1 MLRIG
6 EILIKKGIITPQQ
19 LEMAL
24 KEHKRTGEFVGKIL
38 LGMKFINE
46 EQFLEASAEQ
56 LDLPFLPSLK
66 KVDISQEAVKAIP
79 AKLIWHYKFMPLKLD
94 KKNLTIAISDP
105 LAVWA
110 IEDLRLQLGFNVER
124 VVTPTKEIEDTIR
137 KYYGLGAETV
147 EEILKEKEAAPKT
160 KEVASAHVTDVEDLE
175 KTAEDASVIRL
186 VNQILSEAI
195 SSRATDIHIEPY
207 RNNVRIRYRIDGILY
222 DISVP
227 EEIKYLQQAIVSRIK
242 IISNLDVVEKRL
254 PQDGRAIVKVQDKQS
269 DLRISIIPSLYGE
282 NVVIRILPVH
292 LLLKLEDLG
301 FVPEDFKALE
311 NLISK
316 PHGIIFLTGPTG
328 SGKTTTLYA
337 CLTQLNKESVKI
349 ITIEDPIEYELEG
362 VTQIQVKPEI
372 GLDFAGVLRSVLR
385 HDPDI
390 MMVGEVRDLETAELA
405 IRTSLTGHLI
415 FSTLH
420 TNDST
425 SGVTRLIDIGIE
437 PYLVASS
444 VNAFISQRLIR
455 VICPHCKE
463 EKKDGRSLPE
473 FLRGV
478 RVFFGKGC
486 KECGFVGYKGREAIY
501 EVLVIGDELREL
513 IVNRVSTAEIR
524 KKAKEIGLHTLF
536 DAGMQKVK
544 DGVTTPEEV
553 MRVVEV

>member
-6 EILIKKGIITPQQ
+6 EILIKKGVLTPQQ
-19 LEMAL
+19 LELAL
-24 KEHKRTGEFVGKIL
+24 KEHDRTGEFVGKIL
-38 LGMKFINE
+38 LKMKLINE
-46 EQFLEASAEQ
+46 EQFLEAAAEQ
-56 LDLPFLPSLK
+56 LDLPFVPSLK
-66 KVDISQEAVKAIP
+66 KIEISQAAIKAIP
-79 AKLIWHYKFMPLKLD
+79 AKLIWHYKFMPLKLEG
-94 KKNLTIAISDP
+94 KALTIAISDP

-110 IEDLRLQLGFNVER
+110 IEDLKLQLGFDVER

-137 KYYGLGAETV
+137 KYYGLGAATV
-147 EEILKEKEAAPKT
+147 EEILKEKEAVPK
-160 KEVASAHVTDVEDLE
+160 VGGASPVQITDVEDLE

-186 VNQILSEAI
+186 VNQVLSEAI
-195 SSRATDIHIEPY
+195 ASRTTDIHIEPY
-207 RNNVRIRYRIDGILY
+207 RASVRIRYRIDGILY

-227 EEIKYLQQAIVSRIK
+227 DEIKYLQQAIVSRIK

-254 PQDGRAIVKVQDKQS
+254 PQDGRAIVKVKNEQI
-269 DLRISIIPSLYGE
+269 DLRISVIPSLYGE

-292 LLLKLEDLG
+292 LVFKLESLG
-301 FVPEDFKALE
+301 FRPDDFKAIE
-311 NLISK
+311 ELISK

-372 GLDFAGVLRSVLR
+372 GLDFASVLRSVLR
-385 HDPDI
+385 HDPDV

-425 SGVTRLIDIGIE
+425 SGVTRLVDIGIE

-455 VICPHCKE
+455 VICPNCKE
-463 EKKDGRSLPE
+463 EKKDKGLVPE
-473 FLRGV
+473 FLKESKI
-478 RVFFGKGC
+478 FFGKGC

-501 EVLVIGDELREL
+501 EVLIIGDELREL
-513 IVNRVSTAEIR
+513 IVNKVSAAEIR
-524 KKAKEIGLHTLF
+524 KKAKELGLHTLF

-544 DGVTTPEEV
+544 EGVTTPEEV
-553 MRVVEV
+553 MRVVEI